1 MQLGVREMVG
11 VVQPIKE
18 QMCVN
23 MRVCYVVYSIK
34 TVILL
39 VRTFLW
45 SRAVLA
51 DRHDFKGL
59 FEI

>member
-1 MQLGVREMVG
+1 MSA
-11 VVQPIKE
+11 
-18 QMCVN
+18 N

-34 TVILL
+34 TGILL

-45 SRAVLA
+45 SRAVFT
-51 DRHDFKGL
+51 DRHNFKGL